1 MKHGLYLLYKHIK
14 ARKKDYLFSI
24 IGSVVGFIL
33 LTVISLLIITLISVP
48 TLISTIFKDPTLMKS
63 LSQNQIYNLIK
74 ILLSENA
81 FLTYRLVCGLLIPI
95 AIIKKVYHFKIN
107 ENIERKTY
115 PLLTIGFNLGIIG
128 IVFVRGES
136 GIVVLYIGFLLF
148 ILTILDIKK
157 YYKDYGKIKT
167 NNIIKWKVNF
177 GSLFL

>member
-1 MKHGLYLLYKHIK
+1 MKHELYLLYKHIK

-33 LTVISLLIITLISVP
+33 LIVISLLIITLISVP

-63 LSQNQIYNLIK
+63 LSQNQIYNLLNT
-74 ILLSENA
+74 LLSGNA
-81 FLTYRLVCGLLIPI
+81 FSIYRLVCGLLIPI

-136 GIVVLYIGFLLF
+136 GIVVIYIGILLL

-157 YYKDYGKIKT
+157 YYNDYGIIRGKI
-167 NNIIKWKVNF
+167 NE
-177 GSLFL
+177 

>member
-1 MKHGLYLLYKHIK
+1 MKHELYLLYKHIK

-24 IGSVVGFIL
+24 IGSVIGFIL
-33 LTVISLLIITLISVP
+33 LIVISLLIITLISVP

-63 LSQNQIYNLIK
+63 LSQNQIYNVLNT
-74 ILLSENA
+74 LLSENA
-81 FLTYRLVCGLLIPI
+81 FSSYRLVCGLLIPV

-115 PLLTIGFNLGIIG
+115 PLLTIGFNAGIVG

-136 GIVVLYIGFLLF
+136 RIVVWYIGFLLF

-157 YYKDYGKIKT
+157 YYKDY
-167 NNIIKWKVNF
+167 
-177 GSLFL
+177 

>member
-1 MKHGLYLLYKHIK
+1 MKHNLYLLYKHIL
-14 ARKKDYLFSI
+14 ARKKDYLFSVI
-24 IGSVVGFIL
+24 RSVVSFIL
-33 LTVISLLIITLISVP
+33 LVVISLLIITLISVP

-63 LSQNQIYNLIK
+63 LSQNQFYNLLNT
-74 ILLSENA
+74 LLSGNA
-81 FLTYRLVCGLLIPI
+81 FSIYRLVCGLLIPI

-167 NNIIKWKVNF
+167 NNNIKWKVNF